1 MQSDP
6 RTLFAERVLHFVNH
20 TLPGLDR
27 RGRSWEPVQL
37 DTPLFADGRLDSLS
51 ILHLLTFL
59 EDLVGA
65 PIPDPLVVM
74 RHFQTAATIA
84 ATFWSFSPAQS

>member
-1 MQSDP
+1 MQTDSRP
-6 RTLFAERVLHFVNH
+6 LFAERILHFINH

-27 RGRSWEPVQL
+27 RGRAWEPVGL

-59 EDLVGA
+59 EDLIGA
-65 PIPDPLVVM
+65 PIPDALVVM

-84 ATFWSFSPAQS
+84 ETFGSPSPLQR